1 MVAKCWTGICMNF
14 KPVIRS
20 IILKDRY
27 LMINVESKRTHSIGR
42 YLSHYNS
49 VQILTSESAPR
60 SAPGQ
65 TNVTNS

>member
-20 IILKDRY
+20 IILKDKY
-27 LMINVESKRTHSIGR
+27 LMINFRSKRTFRIIHL
-42 YLSHYNS
+42 YHFNS